1 MISNHSRTSSPFSF
15 FAYISKA
22 RARIDR
28 ASFIRF
34 VMGILVVGLLGGI
47 YLILKETGARDA
59 ICSCDTVQGYITS
72 LGFYGPLAVIGLM
85 LTAVV
90 LSPIPSAPIALAA
103 GMAYGHT
110 WGTIYIVI
118 GAELGAIVAFTIS
131 RVFGY
136 EILHRWFGN
145 QISIGVL
152 KSQRFLT
159 LVVFAGRLLP
169 FISFD
174 VLSYAAGLTSLKFW
188 RFALA
193 TLAGIIP
200 ISFLLAHFG
209 RELRSTDMY
218 SITLTVLAL
227 GTITLIPIIV
237 KTIQAHRKQ
246 KTRKSLSWISD
257 IPSR

>member
-1 MISNHSRTSSPFSF
+1 MIPNHSRTSSPFSF

-28 ASFIRF
+28 ASLIRF
-34 VMGILVVGLLGGI
+34 FIGILVVGLLAGI

-72 LGFYGPLAVIGLM
+72 LGIYGPLAVVGLM

-90 LSPIPSAPIALAA
+90 LSPIPSAPIAIAA

-136 EILHRWFGN
+136 EMLHRWFGN
-145 QISIGVL
+145 QISIGIL

-159 LVVFAGRLLP
+159 LIIFAGRLLP

-174 VLSYAAGLTSLKFW
+174 VLSYAAGLTPLKFW

-209 RELRSTDMY
+209 RELKSSDMN
-218 SITLTVLAL
+218 SITFTALAL
-227 GTITLIPIIV
+227 GMITLIPLVIKSIS
-237 KTIQAHRKQ
+237 AHRKQ
-246 KTRKSLSWISD
+246 RAPKSLSWISD
-257 IPSR
+257 SNS